1 MSHSNYVFGIC
12 KSILREGTLITREL
26 KGNGMRALVYNGLHN
41 VSVNKVPEA
50 KIERP
55 TDVVVKITATDICG
69 SDLRMY
75 EGRTDIEPGRVLGHE
90 NLGEVVEVGNAV
102 DKIKLG
108 DQVCIP
114 FDISCGH
121 CRNCETG
128 LTAFCLH
135 TNPNPAMAGAAYG
148 FADMGPYN
156 GGQAE

>member
-1 MSHSNYVFGIC
+1 
-12 KSILREGTLITREL
+12 
-26 KGNGMRALVYNGLHN
+26 
-41 VSVNKVPEA
+41 
-50 KIERP
+50 
-55 TDVVVKITATDICG
+55 
-69 SDLRMY
+69 MY
-75 EGRTDIEPGRVLGHE
+75 EGRTDIEPGRVLRHE

-108 DQVCIP
+108 DQMCIP

-148 FADMGPYN
+148 FADMGLTTVGKLSNSAVPTATSTAW
-156 GGQAE
+156 GRRTPRRRKLTT